1 MTRSYDEWY
10 KQFSEFTEIFGEDEV
25 YSTLDSLLHEAHN
38 TFAFN
43 KKIMEKAIDV
53 SWVEAIENGLVHVDN
68 FLRNPRRTIE
78 DVEEIVPIALSR
90 KITVDSVKH
99 LAQHTDLIQSIDKKS
114 GKITPSKILNIHK
127 EESMFTYENKFVNT
141 LVDRL
146 FIFINTRYEKL
157 AQVARDEEVFSLGYD
172 TNIEDGKG
180 GRMKV
185 ELKIETIDSL
195 DTYDE
200 NGYTIWQRVEKL
212 KKAIEGYKGSE
223 LCQTLGSTY
232 IRPPVMRTNAI
243 MKNVDLK
250 ACLTLWQYI
259 ESYDKVG
266 YEINVQ
272 NSAVKPQQEYIE
284 DFYKMVVL
292 NLLLFRS
299 YMNQDTAE
307 KLTELKTQK
316 GKKIAPKFL
325 KKFDKELTADY
336 SVSSESVA
344 GYIATDGE
352 FKMEQKLPVDLNM
365 MFEEINDIIEIESE
379 YIKELEKKRKE
390 EERLRIEAEERRL
403 EQERIEEARKE
414 ELERQRIAREEEE
427 KRVQEMLAQ
436 KRAEQEA
443 EERERQRLE
452 EERLARLEEQR
463 QREEEERLRREEEE
477 RLAAE
482 RERVEQNRKL
492 ARTELGEAEGIAEEE
507 LNKAPDESALEKEA
521 YESVTDEEIEA
532 AKEAMEGSGDDQAE
546 TLEDPRAVAARIK
559 LEQQKREKERAEAER
574 AHRLKV
580 ERLHFESK
588 PFKEIYREY
597 SWNPI
602 YVLIRFIRHI
612 LATVFGIIPEET
624 DNPLYKQL
632 LADKK
637 AKKEQKELEQ
647 KAHKEME
654 VYYRKYARVL
664 KYDIRRFINDWKFKR
679 KKRKADKSKPKP
691 TYTPPVRTPEQTAEI
706 QAEMNRLYKEYH
718 VGSIAK
724 LIRYMQERKQER
736 RDLEA
741 SILAHAEKVKEIQ
754 AEQTEASGGIEEE
767 ENDSS
772 NRIANII
779 ASVLVVLAL
788 GFVIYVMVFSAQ
800 GKAVDIFGRSILR
813 VVTGSMEPTLRV
825 GDFIIIKK
833 TDPDMLEN
841 GDIISF
847 YSEQSDIYG
856 MLVTHRIVG
865 RADDGRFI
873 TRGDANPVDDSIT
886 VNPDKIVGKFTRKA
900 RFFMWVNSFTDS
912 RKLILLLVMIP
923 TTLIAFYEL
932 RTVMKLGKKINE
944 DNEQTAE
951 DKRQAAIR
959 EAIEKEKKRLEEIGY
974 RAEDDDDAGRSGDTD
989 EKEND

>member
-1 MTRSYDEWY
+1 MKGPYEEWY
-10 KQFSEFTEIFGEDEV
+10 NQFSEFAEAFDDDEV
-25 YSTLDSLLHEAHN
+25 FASLDTLLHEAHN

-68 FLRNPRRTIE
+68 FLRTPRRTIE

-99 LAQHTDLIQSIDKKS
+99 LAQHTDLIQSIDKKT

-127 EESMFTYENKFVNT
+127 EESLFTYENKFVNT

-172 TNIEDGKG
+172 TNIDNGKG
-180 GRMKV
+180 GKMKV
-185 ELKIETIDSL
+185 EFKIETIDSL
-195 DTYDE
+195 DTYDD
-200 NGYTIWQRVEKL
+200 NGYTVWQRVEKL

-223 LCQTLGSTY
+223 LCQTLGATY

-272 NSAVKPQQEYIE
+272 NSAVKPQPAYID

-299 YMNQDTAE
+299 YMNKDTAD

-336 SVSSESVA
+336 SVSSEAVA
-344 GYIATDGE
+344 GYLASDGDFRLE
-352 FKMEQKLPVDLNM
+352 KKLPPDLNL
-365 MFEEINDIIEIESE
+365 MFEQINEVIEIETE
-379 YIKELEKKRKE
+379 YIKELEKRRKE

-414 ELERQRIAREEEE
+414 ELERQRIAKEEEE
-427 KRVQEMLAQ
+427 KRRQEMLAQ
-436 KRAEQEA
+436 KKAEQEA

-463 QREEEERLRREEEE
+463 KREEEERLRREEEE
-477 RLAAE
+477 RIAAE
-482 RERVEQNRKL
+482 RERIEQNRKL
-492 ARTELGEAEGIAEEE
+492 ALTELGEAEGMDTEE
-507 LNKAPDESALEKEA
+507 LNKAPDETALEKEA
-521 YESVTDEEIEA
+521 YESVTEEEVEA
-532 AKEAMEGSGDDQAE
+532 AKEAMEEKGAE
-546 TLEDPRAVAARIK
+546 SAESLEDPRAVAARLK

-574 AHRLKV
+574 AQRLKA

-588 PFKEIYREY
+588 PFIEIYREY

-602 YVLIRFIRHI
+602 YVLIRLIRHI
-612 LATVFGIIPEET
+612 LATVFGIIPEDT

-632 LADKK
+632 LAEKK
-637 AKKEQKELEQ
+637 ARKEEKERLNQ
-647 KAHKEME
+647 ARTEME
-654 VYYRKYARVL
+654 VYYRKYARAL

-691 TYTPPVRTPEQTAEI
+691 AYTPPVRTPEETAQI
-706 QAEMNRLYKEYH
+706 QAEMKRLYKEYH
-718 VGSIAK
+718 IGKIARFR
-724 LIRYMQERKQER
+724 RYIQERLAER
-736 RDLEA
+736 RELEQ
-741 SILAHAEKVKEIQ
+741 SILAHAQKVKEIQ
-754 AEQTEASGGIEEE
+754 AEQSEIQEHSEEE
-767 ENDSS
+767 KDNS

-788 GFVIYVMVFSAQ
+788 GFVIYVMVLSAQ
-800 GKAVDIFGRSILR
+800 GKAVNIFGRSILR
-813 VVTGSMEPTLRV
+813 VVTGSMEPSLHV
-825 GDFIIIKK
+825 GDYIIIKK
-833 TDPDMLEN
+833 TDPETLEN

-886 VNPDKIVGKFTRKA
+886 VDPEKIVGKYTKKA
-900 RFFMWVNSFTDS
+900 QFFIWVNSFTDS
-912 RKLILLLVMIP
+912 KKLLLLLVMIP
-923 TTLIAFYEL
+923 TTLIALYEL
-932 RTVMKLGKKINE
+932 RTVMKIGKEINE
-944 DNEQTAE
+944 DKEQAAE
-951 DKRQAAIR
+951 EKRQAAIR
-959 EAIEKEKKRLEEIGY
+959 EAIDKEKKRLEEIGY
-974 RAEDDDDAGRSGDTD
+974 RAEEEDEDAGRSGVPD